1 MPSTRAFPPPS
12 PPLKCLASTPSLGAN
27 QRARAPAHLKV
38 SSDTQGRCD
47 VIMPASPFFLY
58 HSPPL
63 LQLLLSP
70 LLLHAANKTKML
82 YNNTWGIHDL
92 GTWPICDETPYGQEQ
107 MPIEETANM

>member
-1 MPSTRAFPPPS
+1 MPPQHVTRHTS
-12 PPLKCLASTPSLGAN
+12 YVTLLHLARTNTPA
-27 QRARAPAHLKV
+27 RARVHLKGLPC
-38 SSDTQGRCD
+38 DTQRRCD

-58 HSPPL
+58 HSPSL

-70 LLLHAANKTKML
+70 LLLHAANKTKMP

>member
-1 MPSTRAFPPPS
+1 
-12 PPLKCLASTPSLGAN
+12 
-27 QRARAPAHLKV
+27 
-38 SSDTQGRCD
+38 
-47 VIMPASPFFLY
+47 MPASPFFLY
-58 HSPPL
+58 HSPSL

>member
-1 MPSTRAFPPPS
+1 MR
-12 PPLKCLASTPSLGAN
+12 
-27 QRARAPAHLKV
+27 R
-38 SSDTQGRCD
+38 RCD

-70 LLLHAANKTKML
+70 LLLHAANKTKMR
-82 YNNTWGIHDL
+82 YNDTWGIHDL

>member
-1 MPSTRAFPPPS
+1 MPGQHAFPRRNPTRACSQLIVPRDM
-12 PPLKCLASTPSLGAN
+12 
-27 QRARAPAHLKV
+27 QR
-38 SSDTQGRCD
+38 SCD

-63 LQLLLSP
+63 LQQLLAP
-70 LLLHAANKTKML
+70 LLLHAANKTKMM
-82 YNNTWGIHDL
+82 YNNSWGVHDL